1 MSEKKGN
8 STWINLD
15 DIRSL
20 FSEEEI
26 EARKKEI
33 MDRMEL
39 KRKQDF
45 EAKELMKRARTEL
58 EDKGWT
64 SSTIGQE
71 LRINPD
77 VEDII
82 NETIDMIIEPELVP
96 EEPEEIPEPEII
108 EKEEEEPVIIEE
120 KEIEEEEPEEE
131 IPKNFQKCPECG
143 GLFAKGGVF
152 ANHYKSHFNGEKEE
166 GE

>member
-33 MDRMEL
+33 MDKMAL

-58 EDKGWT
+58 EDKGWA

-71 LRINPD
+71 LRVNPD

-96 EEPEEIPEPEII
+96 DEPEEIPEPEII
-108 EKEEEEPVIIEE
+108 EKEEEKPVII
-120 KEIEEEEPEEE
+120 
-131 IPKNFQKCPECG
+131 
-143 GLFAKGGVF
+143 
-152 ANHYKSHFNGEKEE
+152 
-166 GE
+166 